1 MLLYQKY
8 GTFPIKDG
16 FNSVFL
22 LIFYFILPVFLV
34 VFFVF
39 FAQNMNNYAIFY
51 KYLSFNH

>member
-22 LIFYFILPVFLV
+22 LIFYFILPVF
-34 VFFVF
+34 
-39 FAQNMNNYAIFY
+39 
-51 KYLSFNH
+51 